1 MTTAILAAE
10 RWLNNGPFPARRH
23 WRRVTGAAVLALG
36 VAAMLGLL
44 VGFVV
49 MMLLDTTLG

>member
-10 RWLNNGPFPARRH
+10 RWLNNGPLPTGRP
-23 WRRVTGAAVLALG
+23 WRRVAGGAVLSLG
-36 VAAMLGLL
+36 AAAMLGLL
-44 VGFVV
+44 AGFVV